1 MLAFYTIGKLY
12 NKNIEDY
19 EAEKNEFIGITVGFM
34 LLTLKSFW
42 GMANPPFYNNEGVRI
57 FFVVICTIVEIL
69 VIIALAISLNNLK
82 DTAAQRN
89 KFFYDE

>member
-12 NKNIEDY
+12 DRDIDDY
-19 EAEKNEFIGITVGFM
+19 EEEKTSFIAICVGFII
-34 LLTLKSFW
+34 LTIKGFW
-42 GMANPPFYNNEGVRI
+42 GMANPPFYNNEGVRV
-57 FFVVICTIVEIL
+57 FFCVISTIVEIL

-89 KFFYDE
+89 KFFYD